1 MTISDTRQVGFLE
14 VRMVVDLRNDVMKVG
29 ACDDIEVP
37 IVAVT
42 RGSLTSATVYSSKRM
57 TIPAHSKVAVPV
69 TGPGKALESG

>member
-1 MTISDTRQVGFLE
+1 
-14 VRMVVDLRNDVMKVG
+14 MKVG

-42 RGSLTSATVYSSKRM
+42 RGSLIRATVYSSKRM
-57 TIPAHSKVAVPV
+57 TIPAHSKVAVPE